1 MKNLFFAF
9 LAIVAVSCNSS
20 AQKNNSEANS
30 KSEKNSKKVASKFE
44 VSKTDA
50 EWKEILT
57 PAEYQILRKAGTER
71 PFSSELNDI
80 KKPGTFVCA
89 ADGTELYKTEHKFDS
104 GTGWPSFDRAIEG
117 GIAMGSDSKLGYTR
131 DEIHCAT
138 CGGHLGHLF
147 NDGPRETTGKRH
159 CINGDAMNFIADSK

>member
-9 LAIVAVSCNSS
+9 LAIVTVSCNSN
-20 AQKNNSEANS
+20 AQKNNPKENSENVS
-30 KSEKNSKKVASKFE
+30 STYK

-50 EWKEILT
+50 EWKEILS
-57 PAEYQILRKAGTER
+57 PAQYQVLRKAGTER

-89 ADGTELYKTEHKFDS
+89 ACGTELYETKHKFDS
-104 GTGWPSFDRAIEG
+104 GTGWPSFDRAIKE
-117 GIAMGSDSKLGYTR
+117 GIAMGSDSKLGYSR

-147 NDGPRETTGKRH
+147 NDGPRETTGERH
-159 CINGDAMNFIADSK
+159 CINGDAMKFIADTK

>member
-9 LAIVAVSCNSS
+9 LAIIAVSCNSN
-20 AQKNNSEANS
+20 AQKSDSNSNS
-30 KSEKNSKKVASKFE
+30 DNLASKYK

-57 PAEYQILRKAGTER
+57 PAQYQVLRKAGTER

-89 ADGTELYKTEHKFDS
+89 ACGTALYETKHKFES
-104 GTGWPSFDRAIEG
+104 GTGWPSFDRAIES
-117 GIAMGSDSKLGYTR
+117 GIAMGSDSKLGYSR

-159 CINGDAMNFIADSK
+159 CINGDAMKFIPTTK

>member
-1 MKNLFFAF
+1 MKNIFFAI

-20 AQKNNSEANS
+20 AQKNDSKANS
-30 KSEKNSKKVASKFE
+30 KEVASTYE
-44 VSKTDA
+44 VTKTDA

-57 PAEYQILRKAGTER
+57 PAQYQILRKAGTER

-89 ADGTELYKTEHKFDS
+89 ACETELYKTENKFDS
-104 GTGWPSFDRAIEG
+104 GTGWPSFDRAIKN
-117 GIAMGSDSKLGYTR
+117 GIAMGSDSKLGYSR
-131 DEIHCAT
+131 DEIHCGT

-147 NDGPRETTGKRH
+147 NDGPRETTGERH
-159 CINGDAMNFIADSK
+159 CINGDAMKFIPDTK

>member
-20 AQKNNSEANS
+20 AQKNDTKTNS
-30 KSEKNSKKVASKFE
+30 KEVASKFE

-57 PAEYQILRKAGTER
+57 PAQYQILRKAGTER
-71 PFSSELNDI
+71 PFSSELNDV

-89 ADGTELYKTEHKFDS
+89 ACGTELYKTKHKFDS
-104 GTGWPSFDRAIEG
+104 GTGWPSFDRAIDEG
-117 GIAMGSDSKLGYTR
+117 IEMGSDSKLGYSR

-147 NDGPRETTGKRH
+147 NDGPRETTGERH
-159 CINGDAMNFIADSK
+159 CINGDAMKFIPDTK

>member
-1 MKNLFFAF
+1 MKNLIFAI
-9 LAIVAVSCNSS
+9 LAIVTVSCNSS
-20 AQKNNSEANS
+20 AQKGETKSNTQTAEAY
-30 KSEKNSKKVASKFE
+30 K

-57 PAEYQILRKAGTER
+57 PAEYHILIEAGTER

-89 ADGTELYKTEHKFDS
+89 ACGTKLYETKHKFDS
-104 GTGWPSFDRAIEG
+104 GTGWPSFDRAIES
-117 GIAMGSDSKLGYTR
+117 GIAMGSDSKLGYAR

-147 NDGPRETTGKRH
+147 NDGPSETTGKRH
-159 CINGDAMNFIADSK
+159 CINGDAMNFIPESK

>member
-9 LAIVAVSCNSS
+9 LAVVAVSCNSS
-20 AQKNNSEANS
+20 AQKSDTETNS
-30 KSEKNSKKVASKFE
+30 KEVASKYE

-50 EWKEILT
+50 EWKAILT
-57 PAEYQILRKAGTER
+57 PAEYHILIEAGTER
-71 PFSSELNDI
+71 PFSSELNNV
-80 KKPGTFVCA
+80 KEPGTFVCA
-89 ADGTELYKTEHKFDS
+89 ACETDLYKTEHKFMS

-117 GIAMGSDSKLGYTR
+117 GIEMGSDSKLGYTR
-131 DEIHCAT
+131 DEIHCGT

-159 CINGDAMNFIADSK
+159 CINGDAMKFIPDTK